1 MFFAGVQHKSTDVNY
16 SLRICDVKNAYAS
29 EGSMN
34 WALCAQTNTCS
45 LKYHNIVN
53 TSCPLSV
60 QLHPPAIGRTRH
72 QLHYLP
78 IQASRDSFKL
88 SFFICTIPTWNR
100 PVSDSTIVQGLS
112 GHGPSSGER
121 HASHHHPSLALR
133 WWGCFYSHLVKY
145 CTFTT
150 EQHEHPSY
158 TTPWTSSSFLGVY
171 PYSMKAVQTHEWW

>member
-34 WALCAQTNTCS
+34 WALSAQTNTCS

-88 SFFICTIPTWNR
+88 SFFICSIPTWNR
-100 PVSDSTIVQGLS
+100 PVSDSTISQGLS

-121 HASHHHPSLALR
+121 HASHPPSITSFKMMRMFLLAPCKIL
-133 WWGCFYSHLVKY
+133 HLHDR
-145 CTFTT
+145 TT
-150 EQHEHPSY
+150 RAPLIYHTLDKQ
-158 TTPWTSSSFLGVY
+158 
-171 PYSMKAVQTHEWW
+171 

>member
-34 WALCAQTNTCS
+34 WALSAQTNTCS

-88 SFFICTIPTWNR
+88 SFFIRTIPTWNR
-100 PVSDSTIVQGLS
+100 IPLEAVTAISQVVLFRRWETCVPPPPINSFKMMRVFFTCTLKNTAHSWPHKTSTPITFKGS
-112 GHGPSSGER
+112 GHY
-121 HASHHHPSLALR
+121 
-133 WWGCFYSHLVKY
+133 W
-145 CTFTT
+145 
-150 EQHEHPSY
+150 
-158 TTPWTSSSFLGVY
+158 
-171 PYSMKAVQTHEWW
+171 